1 MCLLIKTALLHL
13 EKAAA
18 ERSAAGDYAQG
29 IGEGFNVYRS
39 LREQGYSKDE
49 AAEKTILTLGHS
61 FGTEMLFDKGEKLLL
76 NRFKV
81 KNGGGASGIVAKAD
95 DNLPEV
101 PKKSTINLDMQF
113 FAEKDLK
120 NQSSISLKRG
130 IRSLNKKV
138 ELHRE
143 KLKNPQIYDKDW
155 KIKNEEQKEGLLK
168 HWRKEISN
176 QEESI
181 NNRIEELRK
190 RGKYYD

>member
-1 MCLLIKTALLHL
+1 MHL
-13 EKAAA
+13 EKEAA
-18 ERSAAGDYAQG
+18 ERSAAKDYAQTLD
-29 IGEGFNVYRS
+29 EGFNEYRN
-39 LREQGYSKDE
+39 LREQGYSKEE
-49 AAEKTILTLGHS
+49 AVLKSRDRIPMMILSTKTDDYVGKSSKID
-61 FGTEMLFDKGEKLLL
+61 MLD
-76 NRFKV
+76 V
-81 KNGGGASGIVAKAD
+81 ASGIVDKAD

-120 NQSSISLKRG
+120 NQSSISLERG

-155 KIKNEEQKEGLLK
+155 KIKNEEQKEGLLR